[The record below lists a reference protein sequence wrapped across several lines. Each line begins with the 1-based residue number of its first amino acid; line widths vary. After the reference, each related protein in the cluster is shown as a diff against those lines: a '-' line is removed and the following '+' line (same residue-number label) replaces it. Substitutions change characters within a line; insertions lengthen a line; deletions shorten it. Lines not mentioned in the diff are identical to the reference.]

1 MKKLI
6 IVLVL
11 LLAATALF
19 GQSIKIGAF
28 PEGKWIDSPKG
39 GEYDYEAVWEFSAN
53 GIRILNTDGSVAWD
67 FAGKTINDFNVSTEG
82 RTFGLSFSCPEAE
95 RSYSF
100 KTTTSTDLVMVIKR
114 SGLDDYTV
122 TMKAK

>member
-19 GQSIKIGAF
+19 AQSIKIGAF
-28 PEGKWIDSPKG
+28 PAEKWLDDR
-39 GEYDYEAVWEFSAN
+39 YDAVWEFTAN
-53 GIRILNTDGSVAWD
+53 NIRILSSTDGSVLWD
-67 FAGKTINDFNVSTEG
+67 FAGKTINDFKVIMDSNGQPGIT
-82 RTFGLSFSCPEAE
+82 FSCTEAD

-100 KTTTSTDLVMVIKR
+100 KPRVNGDLTMEIERPNLPKDTKVIK
-114 SGLDDYTV
+114 
-122 TMKAK
+122 KQ

>member
-19 GQSIKIGAF
+19 AQSIKIGAF
-28 PEGKWIDSPKG
+28 PAAKWLDDR
-39 GEYDYEAVWEFSAN
+39 YDAVWEFTAN
-53 GIRILNTDGSVAWD
+53 NIRILSSTDGSVLWD
-67 FAGKTINDFNVSTEG
+67 FAGKTINDFKVTVDNSGEPSI
-82 RTFGLSFSCPEAE
+82 SFSCTEAE

-100 KTTTSTDLVMVIKR
+100 KPRVNGDLTMVIERPGMEKN
-114 SGLDDYTV
+114 TKV
-122 TMKAK
+122 IKKQ

>member
-19 GQSIKIGAF
+19 GQIRTGAF
-28 PEGKWIDSPKG
+28 PTAKWLDDR
-39 GEYDYEAVWEFSAN
+39 YDAVWEFTEN
-53 GIRILNTDGSVAWD
+53 NIRILSSTDGSVLWD
-67 FAGKTINDFNVSTEG
+67 FAGKTIKDFKVTVENAQPTI
-82 RTFGLSFSCPEAE
+82 TFSCVEAD

-100 KTTTSTDLVMVIKR
+100 KPRVNGDLTMEIERPGMEKNTKVIK
-114 SGLDDYTV
+114 
-122 TMKAK
+122 KQ